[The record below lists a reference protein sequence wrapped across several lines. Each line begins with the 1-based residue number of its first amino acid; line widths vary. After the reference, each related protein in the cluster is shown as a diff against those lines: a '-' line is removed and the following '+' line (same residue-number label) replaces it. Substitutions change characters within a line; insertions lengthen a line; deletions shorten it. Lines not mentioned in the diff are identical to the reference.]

1 MKSTICQRILQKH
14 CSGKPLK
21 VGDIIFADVDLIMAT
36 DGFAGIIRQINK
48 LGLEPKYLDR
58 FVAVVDHH
66 VPANTAQA
74 ANTAYAGRQFALAS
88 GMKYYFDVGRGGIG
102 HHVIPEAGLCKP
114 GQLIIGADSHSCTYG
129 AFGAFATG
137 IGGADAAVAIATGKL
152 WFKVPEAYKI
162 VFTGKKGPYIQ
173 GKDLIL
179 LLISMLGV
187 DGAVYKALEFTGDAI
202 EDLNIS
208 DRITISNMVVEMGA
222 KAGIFETDEVTR
234 DYFLNTHNYIIPE
247 QDFYKA
253 GEDEAYEKVI
263 NIDISSLEPLVAL
276 PDLPSNA
283 ASAKECKGIK
293 VNQAFIGSC
302 TNGRIEDMRMAADII
317 RGRKVH
323 RNVRLIVLPG
333 TQ

>member
-1 MKSTICQRILQKH
+1 M
-14 CSGKPLK
+14 
-21 VGDIIFADVDLIMAT
+21 
-36 DGFAGIIRQINK
+36 
-48 LGLEPKYLDR
+48 
-58 FVAVVDHH
+58 
-66 VPANTAQA
+66 
-74 ANTAYAGRQFALAS
+74 
-88 GMKYYFDVGRGGIG
+88 
-102 HHVIPEAGLCKP
+102 
-114 GQLIIGADSHSCTYG
+114 
-129 AFGAFATG
+129 
-137 IGGADAAVAIATGKL
+137 
-152 WFKVPEAYKI
+152 
-162 VFTGKKGPYIQ
+162 
-173 GKDLIL
+173 IL

-333 TQ
+333 TQKIMKQMIKEGIFDIFIDAGVIVDRRHAVPAQVFIWGFC